1 MCFLLYLR
9 MLCQLSDHGMSL
21 VKQVPI
27 DDEET
32 VRKVNEAAKKSCYS
46 DTFHSS
52 SFELN
57 FFSCNYETRHPI
69 KTKRFCKMCK
79 C

>member
-1 MCFLLYLR
+1 MCFLLFLR
-9 MLCQLSDHGMSL
+9 MLCQLSDHGVSL

-32 VRKVNEAAKKSCYS
+32 VRKVCEAIVTINNYKSDLKLDSQHSLKSCYS
-46 DTFHSS
+46 GTVHSS

-57 FFSCNYETRHPI
+57 F
-69 KTKRFCKMCK
+69 KL
-79 C
+79 

>member
-9 MLCQLSDHGMSL
+9 MLCQLSDHGVSL

-32 VRKVNEAAKKSCYS
+32 VRKV
-46 DTFHSS
+46 
-52 SFELN
+52 
-57 FFSCNYETRHPI
+57 
-69 KTKRFCKMCK
+69 CKAIVTIISEVR
-79 C
+79 

>member
-32 VRKVNEAAKKSCYS
+32 VRKVCEAVVTIIS
-46 DTFHSS
+46 
-52 SFELN
+52 EV
-57 FFSCNYETRHPI
+57 R
-69 KTKRFCKMCK
+69 
-79 C
+79 

>member
-1 MCFLLYLR
+1 MLCNASLIFNHHVFPPVYLR

-32 VRKVNEAAKKSCYS
+32 VRKV
-46 DTFHSS
+46 
-52 SFELN
+52 
-57 FFSCNYETRHPI
+57 
-69 KTKRFCKMCK
+69 CKAIVTIISEVR
-79 C
+79 

>member
-1 MCFLLYLR
+1 MLCNVSLIFSHHVFPAVYLR

-32 VRKVNEAAKKSCYS
+32 VRKV
-46 DTFHSS
+46 
-52 SFELN
+52 
-57 FFSCNYETRHPI
+57 
-69 KTKRFCKMCK
+69 CKAIVTIISEVR
-79 C
+79 